1 MILDGLFEEYDNFI
15 TSILSWVDLYTVEEI
30 ETLVLSQEEW
40 FEKKMLLNN
49 QLFKLTMSRVLG
61 HLNKIKIID

>member
-1 MILDGLFEEYDNFI
+1 VILDGLFEEYDNFI